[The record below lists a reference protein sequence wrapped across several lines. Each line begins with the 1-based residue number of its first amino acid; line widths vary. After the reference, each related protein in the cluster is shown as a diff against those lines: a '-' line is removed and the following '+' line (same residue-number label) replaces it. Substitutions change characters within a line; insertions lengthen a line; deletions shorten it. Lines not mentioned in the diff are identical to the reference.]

1 MSISQTVLTQRFED
15 ALVLATRLHAHHRR
29 KVSGVP
35 YVSHLLAVASLVL
48 EHGGTEDEVIAAL
61 LHDAVEDQGG
71 RPTLERIRA
80 QFGDSV
86 ALIVEQCSESDV
98 IPKPPWQE
106 RKEDFIAA
114 VPHKCASARLVSL
127 ADKVHNLQA
136 VLRDYKRDGDVV
148 WQRFKGSKDGTLWF
162 YRTLAAAYQT
172 HAESPPERELAGEMS
187 DLVGALDACIH

>member
-1 MSISQTVLTQRFED
+1 MSIPQTILTQRFED
-15 ALVLATRLHAHHRR
+15 ALILATRLHAHHRR

-71 RPTLERIRA
+71 KPTLERIRA
-80 QFGDSV
+80 QFGDPV
-86 ALIVEQCSESDV
+86 ALIVEQCSESNV

-106 RKEDFIAA
+106 RKEQFIAA
-114 VPHKCASARLVSL
+114 VPHKGAAARLVSL

-136 VLRDYKRDGDVV
+136 LLRDYKRDGEAV
-148 WQRFKGSKDGTLWF
+148 WKRFKGSKDGTLWF
-162 YRTLAAAYQT
+162 YRTLSNAYQT
-172 HAESPPERELAGEMS
+172 HSESPMEKELAEEMS
-187 DLVGALDACIH
+187 DLVTALEVYAY